1 MSQEILENKP
11 HLLKKKKIIL
21 NCPLHTCSCSLDTSS
36 GFSRAVSG
44 TRLGSLSHPGVVPW
58 PTAVRGRAAASSGG
72 GGGGEQAHA
81 APARGATLPAQE
93 SRWAAGPWRNLFPP
107 LCVPSR
113 RAGEG
118 LRLKPRSPF
127 LSCENVPFQRLQ
139 MIIWRRRA
147 KSGKEVLLARQIAQ
161 HGAQALR

>member
-72 GGGGEQAHA
+72 GGSRLTLLLPGG
-81 APARGATLPAQE
+81 PRCRL
-93 SRWAAGPWRNLFPP
+93 
-107 LCVPSR
+107 R
-113 RAGEG
+113 RAGGQPDLGETSS
-118 LRLKPRSPF
+118 L
-127 LSCENVPFQRLQ
+127 LSACPAGVPGRVC
-139 MIIWRRRA
+139 
-147 KSGKEVLLARQIAQ
+147 G
-161 HGAQALR
+161 